1 MSSDGSIGPTH
12 GNVRTTYEQAARG
25 FDEAFK
31 DALVKEITAAIA
43 NASLVTDA
51 PIMAFRTGETTEAL
65 IVCLISTMAMSP
77 TFDTPSHLREF
88 SEKLAKRLRRSVAN
102 ARANP
107 PPVAE
112 RMFGFRNDS
121 NA

>member
-1 MSSDGSIGPTH
+1 MNRPRAASMRPS
-12 GNVRTTYEQAARG
+12 RTRSFT
-25 FDEAFK
+25 
-31 DALVKEITAAIA
+31 EITAAIA

-51 PIMAFRTGETTEAL
+51 PIMAFRTGETVEAL
-65 IVCLISTMAMSP
+65 TICLISTMAMSP
-77 TFDTPSHLREF
+77 AFDTPSHLREF
-88 SEKLAKRLRRSVAN
+88 TEKLAKRIRRSVAN

-112 RMFGFRNDS
+112 RMFGFRNDG